1 VAGASS
7 AGNSLLE
14 VAWGKSWS
22 TPRRSKGRM
31 TLPQPVFGYREKEI
45 PMKDVATIAH

>member
-1 VAGASS
+1 
-7 AGNSLLE
+7 
-14 VAWGKSWS
+14 
-22 TPRRSKGRM
+22 M